1 MDTDTDL
8 FVQAFWVKCRDIIR
22 PELDVAVDAL
32 RHAGH
37 EANISTLEFSPDGK
51 TAPESAPTLT
61 LTIHTSGA
69 ADTRTLRYRGDV
81 ANREIEVMAS
91 GCKTSRYDLSA
102 VTQAGVKHDIAL
114 CFGSLLKTK

>member
-8 FVQAFWVKCRDIIR
+8 FVQAFWVKCRDTIR
-22 PELDVAVDAL
+22 PELDAAVDAL

-37 EANISTLEFSPDGK
+37 EANISTLEFSPDEK
-51 TAPESAPTLT
+51 TAPENAPTLT

-69 ADTRTLRYRGDV
+69 ADIRMLRYRGDV
-81 ANREIEVMAS
+81 VAREIEVMAS

-102 VTQAGVKHDIAL
+102 VTHDGVKHDIAL